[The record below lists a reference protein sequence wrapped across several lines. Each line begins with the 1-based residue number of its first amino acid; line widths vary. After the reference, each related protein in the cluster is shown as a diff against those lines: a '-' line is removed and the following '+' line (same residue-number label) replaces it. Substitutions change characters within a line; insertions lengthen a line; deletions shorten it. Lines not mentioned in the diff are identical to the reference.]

1 MISQS
6 SSAPMLQSQYRLV
19 RAVLMWVC
27 LAMAP
32 GAWAQSLAGTW
43 QSDFPG
49 GSMTLR
55 LQVRGNVVSGV
66 IESGGRLIANLSGT
80 AQGDNARGAASSPE
94 GQGSFEIQ
102 VRQDAMS
109 LVLEQEAG
117 PQQQAARLPLAFRR
131 LSMAPSQ
138 SASSGAGIPSRNTM
152 ADASDAGGDP
162 RLVGRWSSQEVI
174 VSSGASLASEQLLA
188 FGADGTVVSARG
200 RAAGGA
206 AGWSFDGGAGGGAE
220 RGRWRA
226 RDGSLFIERSN
237 GQWARIGRYG
247 MTDDGRILRIID
259 DSGGRTLWSRR

>member
-1 MISQS
+1 
-6 SSAPMLQSQYRLV
+6 MLQIQYRLV
-19 RAVLMWVC
+19 RSVLMWVC

-43 QSDFPG
+43 QSEFPS

-55 LQVRGNVVSGV
+55 VQVRGNVVSGV
-66 IESGGRLIANLSGT
+66 LESGGRLIANLSGT
-80 AQGDNARGAASSPE
+80 AQGDTARGAASSPE

-131 LSMAPSQ
+131 VSAVPSQ
-138 SASSGAGIPSRNTM
+138 SASSSAGIPSRSPLP
-152 ADASDAGGDP
+152 DAAETGGDP

-188 FGADGTVVSARG
+188 LGADGTVAYARG
-200 RAAGGA
+200 RAAGGG
-206 AGWSFDGGAGGGAE
+206 AGWSFDGGPGGGAE

-226 RDGSLFIERSN
+226 RDGSLFIERAD

>member
-1 MISQS
+1 MFQV
-6 SSAPMLQSQYRLV
+6 PNRLV
-19 RAVLMWVC
+19 RMVLMWVC
-27 LAMAP
+27 LAVAP

-43 QSDFPG
+43 QSELPG

-80 AQGDNARGAASSPE
+80 AQGDSARGAASAPE

-102 VRQDAMS
+102 VRQDSMS

-131 LSMAPSQ
+131 VSNVPSQ
-138 SASSGAGIPSRNTM
+138 SASSGAGTPSRTPVP
-152 ADASDAGGDP
+152 DAAEVGGDP
-162 RLVGRWSSQEVI
+162 RLVGRWSSQDVI

-188 FGADGTVVSARG
+188 LGADGTVAYARG
-200 RAAGGA
+200 RAAGGG

-226 RDGSLFIERSN
+226 RDGSLFIERAN
-237 GQWARIGRYG
+237 GQWTRIGRYG

-259 DSGGRTLWSRR
+259 DAGGRTLWSRR